1 VTHSLTQAL
10 ALALLLA
17 GCALACGKYGPPVR
31 SHAAPTTASAAAT
44 AAPEAEACEEG
55 EEKTP

>member
-1 VTHSLTQAL
+1 MTRRV

-31 SHAAPTTASAAAT
+31 SAAAPAAAAT
-44 AAPEAEACEEG
+44 AATAASEAEACEAG
-55 EEKTP
+55 EEKSP